1 LIFEN
6 RAGYLKRAKNRRT
19 RLKSNA
25 FMALRAPP
33 TTGAR
38 RRTRRALNGELRRE
52 KAKLRIENGEGRMVN
67 DEW

>member
-6 RAGYLKRAKNRRT
+6 RTAFLKRAKKRRT

-25 FMALRAPP
+25 LIALRAPL
-33 TTGAR
+33 TTGAPLAHPA
-38 RRTRRALNGELRRE
+38 RAQW
-52 KAKLRIENGEGRMVN
+52 RIENGELRMVN